1 MPSPDGAG
9 QCTHLH
15 QGAPV
20 GPASSVTDIPAA
32 SATTR
37 VVPEDGR

>member
-20 GPASSVTDIPAA
+20 VPAVSGTDTPAA
-32 SATTR
+32 SATAR

>member
-1 MPSPDGAG
+1 MPSLDGAG

-20 GPASSVTDIPAA
+20 GPDPSGTDIPAA
-32 SATTR
+32 CATAR
-37 VVPEDGR
+37 VVLEDGR

>member
-20 GPASSVTDIPAA
+20 DPAPSGTDVPADCV
-32 SATTR
+32 TTR

>member
-1 MPSPDGAG
+1 MPVPDGAG

-20 GPASSVTDIPAA
+20 GPAPSGADIPAA
-32 SATTR
+32 STTTQ
-37 VVPEDGR
+37 VGPEHGR